1 MSRTSLS
8 LSLET
13 MSLDLWTASMGA
25 GLNGELSRLKVL
37 ASVSVFFCCCYLA
50 IAAGCITVP
59 RLALGGGVL
68 RGLSVVGGASLKPI
82 LDYIVVLGSLLG
94 G

>member
-1 MSRTSLS
+1 MSS
-8 LSLET
+8 
-13 MSLDLWTASMGA
+13 DLWTASMGA

-37 ASVSVFFCCCYLA
+37 ASVSVSFCCCYLA
-50 IAAGCITVP
+50 IAAAGCITVP